1 MDKEEILAKSREENR
16 RMDEREQ
23 QELGNSFG
31 IGGIVVLVLCGLFT
45 VVEVIRGGRR
55 PFQYIAIALG
65 FFSGLLWNNYIVT
78 RKKKY
83 LFGAIYVSICMIGA
97 VAAVFCLNR

>member
-45 VVEVIRGGRR
+45 VVEEIRGGR
-55 PFQYIAIALG
+55 PFQYLAIALG